1 MFDEVPH
8 VMTAEEVQE
17 LVRGYGESAANVQ
30 QAGYDGVEIH
40 SAHGY
45 LPQQFIDPSVNDR
58 TDQYG
63 GSLENRARFLVE
75 VLQEIRDRCGS
86 SFGLGVQLNAYDG
99 TASGLNPDL
108 AGEVVEYVRGLGF
121 LDYATLGIG
130 GKLGGDPSTT
140 QSPDMS
146 FPEAPYVDIVAPL
159 RARAQGLPIGHSG
172 RITKPEAAQ
181 SAIERGKL
189 DYVGIGRAMFS
200 DPEWVNKARTGRRQE
215 IRPCIGANQCWQGT
229 QLFTPPTCIHN
240 PSLGHEGRYGA
251 EQLNP
256 AGTPLRVLVI
266 GGGPGGMEAATWAAR
281 RGHKVALAE
290 ASDGLGGQTRMAALA
305 PHRTQFGELT
315 AYQIDR
321 LQAAEVEVRLNDRV
335 EAGDS
340 WLAEYDVVIV
350 ATGSTLRPST
360 LESDGSATLIDL
372 WSPIRRPEDLPE
384 SVAILDPGGAGWE
397 IGATAQFL
405 AHLGKRVTAVSA
417 AAAYCSNVPVPDWP
431 RFGQLNRVLGIEV
444 FTGAG
449 ELRLDGGRADRAPS
463 RRGVV
468 VGSGRVRDLL
478 CRNGRRRRPLPHA
491 AARPPSGHRGG
502 RLRGAA
508 VGDAGDPGGIPGRL
522 RALIGWLP
530 ERGLPTGRPREKSL
544 AHCDNGNRD
553 RKMAPRRRGPC
564 PPFPCLPAGRAASPT
579 GKSPDRAVRSRC
591 APLVVRDFSLR
602 SK

>member
-1 MFDEVPH
+1 MTSLFDPLTLKSGLTVRNRVWMTAITLRMMDQGLPGRRMADLYGARSRGGVGLIVTEPLYVHPSSYSRPWAPGFDSAVILGLRLISDQVHEHGALLFAELIHTGRQMVGARSGLPVWGVSARTSPMFDEVPH

-108 AGEVVEYVRGLGF
+108 AGEVVEYVSGLGF

-130 GKLGGDPSTT
+130 GKLGGDPSIT

-200 DPEWVNKARTGRRQE
+200 DPEWANKARTGRRQE

-266 GGGPGGMEAATWAAR
+266 AGGPGGMEAATWAAR

-290 ASDGLGGQTRMAALA
+290 ASDGLGGQTRMAALV

-372 WSPIRRPEDLPE
+372 WSAIRRPEDLPE

-417 AAAYCSNVPVPDWP
+417 AAAYCSNVPVPD
-431 RFGQLNRVLGIEV
+431 
-444 FTGAG
+444 
-449 ELRLDGGRADRAPS
+449 
-463 RRGVV
+463 
-468 VGSGRVRDLL
+468 
-478 CRNGRRRRPLPHA
+478 
-491 AARPPSGHRGG
+491 
-502 RLRGAA
+502 
-508 VGDAGDPGGIPGRL
+508 
-522 RALIGWLP
+522 
-530 ERGLPTGRPREKSL
+530 
-544 AHCDNGNRD
+544 
-553 RKMAPRRRGPC
+553 
-564 PPFPCLPAGRAASPT
+564 
-579 GKSPDRAVRSRC
+579 
-591 APLVVRDFSLR
+591 
-602 SK
+602 